1 MYKEEFAERL
11 QKARENA
18 GYTQKQVE
26 EFTKIKRSTLAS
38 YECGRTQPDIE
49 SLGKLIDFYEI
60 SAEWLIGT
68 GIAKK

>member
-1 MYKEEFAERL
+1 MYKEQFAEKL

-26 EFTKIKRSTLAS
+26 EFTKIKRSTIAS

-49 SLGKLIDFYEI
+49 TLGILIDFYKI
-60 SAEWLIGT
+60 SANWLIGT
-68 GIAKK
+68 GIEDN